1 MTSELESRIEELEK
15 GRRDTDAENIK
26 RDIKIYELKAEVAK
40 LRRDID
46 ELKKESEY
54 RRIANSRL
62 DASR

>member
-26 RDIKIYELKAEVAK
+26 RDIEIYELKAEVAK

-46 ELKKESEY
+46 ELKKNQIL
-54 RRIANSRL
+54 RKIANSRL